1 MVAMSSSANNS
12 TTVTKTLR
20 GTKIKPTSTSR
31 KSKNKPVFRKP
42 NIRGIETRSR
52 ELFAPLVQDIN
63 IGKVITLLDKLLI
76 EYRAMEKEHQ
86 ATRIIEKAEAK
97 HRMITLRASYKLSK
111 L

>member
-1 MVAMSSSANNS
+1 
-12 TTVTKTLR
+12 
-20 GTKIKPTSTSR
+20 
-31 KSKNKPVFRKP
+31 VFRKP

-76 EYRAMEKEHQ
+76 EYRAIEKEHQ
-86 ATRIIEKAEAK
+86 SKRIIEKAEAK
-97 HRMITLRASYKLSK
+97 HRMITLRASYKLSN